1 MKIGSERF
9 PVYRVIVLLTALASA
24 LFAYALL
31 SRGPQP
37 AAELAASDAV
47 THLAPRPLRPD
58 IILVAGDSASV
69 NRYGPVAQWP
79 RAFLAQG
86 LARVEKLG
94 AKVVVFDLALDN
106 RKAGDETLWRT
117 MANHRNVVLGMG
129 YEPARIAKAT
139 ADDTRGLVFLE
150 RDALADHLILGPQTQ
165 TFGWQLFD
173 PPVSDFS
180 GSARGVGVF
189 VRETDPDGVLRNARL
204 VYTSKVDYAGLPPL
218 SGKAPQSRL
227 ADGAPVALPNLALV
241 ASLRALGLDKDSVQV
256 ATGDHVRLAGNLT
269 PPVNVP
275 VDAQAQ
281 MRIRFAGAASR
292 YPTYSFADIASGK
305 AKPNL
310 DGKIVIF
317 GATAPGDPATQMC
330 PTPSGRMPRLFVTA
344 SALATLLDRSY
355 VDVVAVHRPQLL
367 GVLIAVGIVVGL
379 CLMLVSG
386 GRLVALALVLAA
398 LYLALAWALYAFGS
412 VLLPLLPALF
422 VILVTALAA
431 LALSYGPLRPR
442 NVGVSPTYVPPP
454 RDAVR
459 E

>member
-1 MKIGSERF
+1 MKIGSEHY
-9 PVYRVIVLLTALASA
+9 PVYRVVVLLTALASA

-31 SRGPQP
+31 SRNPQP
-37 AAELAASDAV
+37 GAELAASDAV
-47 THLAPRPLRPD
+47 TRLAARPLRPD
-58 IILVAGDSASV
+58 IVLVAGDSASV
-69 NRYGPVAQWP
+69 NRYGPVSQWP
-79 RAFLAQG
+79 RAFVAQG

-94 AKVVVFDLALDN
+94 AKLAVFDLALDT
-106 RKAGDETLWRT
+106 RKAGDKTLWRT

-129 YEPARIAKAT
+129 YEPARIAHAS

-150 RDALADHLILGPQTQ
+150 RDALADHLTLGPQTQ
-165 TFGWQLFD
+165 TFGWQMFD
-173 PPVSDFS
+173 PPVSDFT
-180 GSARGVGVF
+180 GSARGAGVF

-227 ADGAPVALPNLALV
+227 ADGAPVALPSLALV

-256 ATGDHVRLAGNLT
+256 TTGDTVRLAGNLT

-281 MRIRFAGAASR
+281 MRIRFAGNASR
-292 YPTYSFADIASGK
+292 PPTYPFADIASGK
-305 AKPNL
+305 ARPNL

-330 PTPSGRMPRLFVTA
+330 LTPSGKMPRVFVTA

-367 GVLIAVGIVVGL
+367 GVLLAVGVIVGL
-379 CLMLVSG
+379 CLMLASG
-386 GRLVALALVLAA
+386 GRLALLAVVLAA
-398 LYLALAWALYAFGS
+398 AYLALTWALYAFGS
-412 VLLPLLPALF
+412 VLLPLLPVLF
-422 VILVTALAA
+422 VILVTTLLA
-431 LALSYGPLRPR
+431 LALSYGPFRPR
-442 NVGVSPTYVPPP
+442 NIGVSPTYVPPP
-454 RDAVR
+454 PDAVQG
-459 E
+459 